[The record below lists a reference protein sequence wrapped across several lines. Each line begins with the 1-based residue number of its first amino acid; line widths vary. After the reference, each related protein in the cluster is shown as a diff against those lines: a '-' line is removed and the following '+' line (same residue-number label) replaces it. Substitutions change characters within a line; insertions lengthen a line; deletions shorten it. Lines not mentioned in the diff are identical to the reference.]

1 MRDLVNKSINQ
12 HSEFL
17 NLINKARIIDSANMI
32 LDAISKGKTI
42 FWCGNGGS
50 ASQANHLS
58 AELVGGMYKQKNK
71 PFRSLCLNVDSAFI
85 TAWSNDDSF
94 DNIFV
99 RQLEA
104 IGQNEDILIG
114 LSTSGNSPNIV
125 KAAQFALSNKIKVI
139 SLTGNDGGNLKEYS
153 DINMNIETSN
163 TQRVQE
169 IHILIGHILCD
180 IIEPYRLKVPFQ
192 YYYNF
197 FSIKNNICRNIFN

>member
-1 MRDLVNKSINQ
+1 MNDLIKNSLKT
-12 HSEFL
+12 HSEVL
-17 NLINKARIIDSANMI
+17 QLINESDIINSSTII
-32 LDAISKGKTI
+32 LNAINEGKTV

-58 AELVGGMYKQKNK
+58 AELLGGMYQKKIK
-71 PFRSLCLNVDSAFI
+71 PFKSICLNVDTAFI

-94 DNIFV
+94 ENIFV

-125 KAAQFALSNKIKVI
+125 KAAQFAQSNKIKVI

-153 DINMNIETSN
+153 DINMNIKTSN
-163 TQRVQE
+163 TQRIQE

-180 IIEPYRLKVPFQ
+180 IIEQSL
-192 YYYNF
+192 
-197 FSIKNNICRNIFN
+197 